1 VKSSSVNTS
10 LEDEGVGETI
20 SGSGDGENLERVIS
34 MKCDQSM
41 GAVCVCLWGVLCVRK
56 HSGGMVTLVGIF
68 YIHLVGNISF
78 CILARIVCYFKF
90 QTCPTQEV
98 IARLLAC
105 FCLFLACLLSFS
117 LLAMD
122 DTTNLLLTQGY
133 NALETPVQLDQVH
146 AFVDSHRLKIDS
158 AECVK
163 RVIAVMV
170 IVARMRQIH
179 EENECRRDWNEIEK
193 VSVYTH
199 AAGFTDSHTTFAV
212 HNYMLQQGQNT

>member
-1 VKSSSVNTS
+1 MKSSSVNTS

-34 MKCDQSM
+34 IKCDQSM
-41 GAVCVCLWGVLCVRK
+41 GAVCVCVYGAVLCVRK

-78 CILARIVCYFKF
+78 CILVRIVCYFKF

-98 IARLLAC
+98 IACLLAFVYFLLAC
-105 FCLFLACLLSFS
+105 FLFACLLSFS

-133 NALETPVQLDQVH
+133 SALETPVQLDQVH

-199 AAGFTDSHTTFAV
+199 AAGFTDSH
-212 HNYMLQQGQNT
+212 HLCSP